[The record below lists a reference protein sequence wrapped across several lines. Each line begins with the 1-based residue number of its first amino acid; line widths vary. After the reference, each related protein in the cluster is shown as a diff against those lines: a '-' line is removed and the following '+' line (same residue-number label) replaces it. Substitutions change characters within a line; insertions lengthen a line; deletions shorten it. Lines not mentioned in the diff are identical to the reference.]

1 MLYQKYTSLFCLLSN
16 FLAST
21 KNWSRGYKVHWNHWF
36 KSRIWATVNEIQHII
51 FPVLKVSR
59 VHVHTCAHTYTH
71 AHTRTRSHA
80 HTHRHTHTQTPPGQ
94 SLAWAHCVPHGA
106 RERDIKITLAKPTN
120 NTANQDYSS
129 RGEGCPNPWKPENR
143 VSTIVE
149 NPFSNEGHQ
158 GHFPIKHR
166 WHPVLPTLCYHHFGN
181 VQLSCTHVL
190 PVY

>member
-1 MLYQKYTSLFCLLSN
+1 M
-16 FLAST
+16 
-21 KNWSRGYKVHWNHWF
+21 
-36 KSRIWATVNEIQHII
+36 
-51 FPVLKVSR
+51 
-59 VHVHTCAHTYTH
+59 HTD
-71 AHTRTRSHA
+71 
-80 HTHRHTHTQTPPGQ
+80 TQTPPEQ

-106 RERDIKITLAKPTN
+106 RERDIKIRLAKPTN

-166 WHPVLPTLCYHHFGN
+166 WHPVLSTLS
-181 VQLSCTHVL
+181 VLSPPWKLPAPLHSRASCVL
-190 PVY
+190 ATSDT